1 MKKVGRKWS
10 IIKAMRA
17 KSLMIACIF
26 ALSCAEKGTV
36 IISETPPSPRPPGLI
51 IASEKALE
59 NGKKHLRK
67 GHCDKAIKEFEKAL
81 AKDPNNFE
89 ALYWLGV
96 AEGMCGYY
104 SRCYDRLVIALKYSP
119 NDTWRARVYATIGI
133 SLLYMG
139 REEEALSYFERARR
153 IDPRNEILVAYYE
166 EDLPKGKGHKK
177 HKLKKKPKDK
187 EGFEIALR
195 WLD

>member
-1 MKKVGRKWS
+1 MITAMIFKS
-10 IIKAMRA
+10 IV
-17 KSLMIACIF
+17 LACVL

-36 IISETPPSPRPPGLI
+36 AIGNVPPSPKAPGLT
-51 IASEKALE
+51 IASEKAVE

-67 GHCDKAIKEFEKAL
+67 GHCDKAIHEFEKAL
-81 AKDPNNFE
+81 NKNPNNFE

-104 SRCYDRLVIALKYSP
+104 SRSYDRLMIALRYSP
-119 NDTWRARVYATIGI
+119 NEGWKARVYATIGI
-133 SLLYMG
+133 NLLYMG
-139 REEEALSYFERARR
+139 REDEAISYFERAKS
-153 IDPRNEILVAYYE
+153 IDPRNEIVVAYYE
-166 EDLPKGKGHKK
+166 EEHGKGKGHKK

-187 EGFEIALR
+187 EGFELTLM

>member
-1 MKKVGRKWS
+1 MIFKS
-10 IIKAMRA
+10 IV
-17 KSLMIACIF
+17 LACVL

-36 IISETPPSPRPPGLI
+36 AIGNVPPSPKAPGLT
-51 IASEKALE
+51 IASEKAVE

-67 GHCDKAIKEFEKAL
+67 GHCDKAIHEFEKAL
-81 AKDPNNFE
+81 NKNPNNFE

-104 SRCYDRLVIALKYSP
+104 SRSYDRLMIALRYSP
-119 NDTWRARVYATIGI
+119 NEGWKARVYATIGI
-133 SLLYMG
+133 NLLYMG
-139 REEEALSYFERARR
+139 REDEAISYFERAKS
-153 IDPRNEILVAYYE
+153 IDPRNEIVVAYYE
-166 EDLPKGKGHKK
+166 EEHGKCKGHKK

-187 EGFEIALR
+187 EGFELTLM